1 MRIWLNIMRLIMH
14 HARHFLTGLNHESL
28 LGKKTGLVTIALGIT
43 YPVCSGSG
51 KRRLH

>member
-28 LGKKTGLVTIALGIT
+28 LGKKTGLGDYCFGH
-43 YPVCSGSG
+43 YPVCSG